1 LRKTLMTALKQIQT
15 MDCRIYNLNL
25 WLLLRGIE

>member
-25 WLLLRGIE
+25 